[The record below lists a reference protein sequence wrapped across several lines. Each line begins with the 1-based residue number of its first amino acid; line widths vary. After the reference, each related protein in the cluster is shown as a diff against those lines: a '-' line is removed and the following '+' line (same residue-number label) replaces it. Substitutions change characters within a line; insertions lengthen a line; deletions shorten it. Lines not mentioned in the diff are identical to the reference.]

1 GMLLSDKILPDD
13 DSVTVQKIIT
23 LTFSDEGV
31 DVLAVNNGDDAIQR
45 LQYMRPALVMADVSI
60 PGKNGYE
67 ICEYVKTHPE
77 MRHTPVVLLVPAFEP
92 FDEERARRIG
102 ADYHLTKPFQSI
114 RTLISTVKNLIEP
127 EAPRPL
133 VSQVS
138 QATQQATA
146 QIDVKSAKIEELIR
160 QSVTSSTEQG
170 AGEPHSNIGLE
181 QSGFVESRSL
191 SAVQSHDEPRIY
203 EPSSVTVI
211 ENHRVKMPNESITLD
226 AALVTNV
233 FDDILE
239 LDDVLPEL
247 SSAEIVSIN
256 PAPSEVRRGEGGQTM
271 TIAQSVIDEIVNR
284 VVAQLSESLSEK
296 LAEKLAEKLSS
307 DFSREIAP
315 GVVEI
320 VKHGQLTE
328 TR

>member
-1 GMLLSDKILPDD
+1 GMLLSDKILLGE

-92 FDEERARRIG
+92 FDEERARQIG

-127 EAPRPL
+127 EAPRPS
-133 VSQVS
+133 VVPTSQ
-138 QATQQATA
+138 TNQQATSQVDA
-146 QIDVKSAKIEELIR
+146 KSAKIEKLIR
-160 QSVTSSTEQG
+160 QSATSSADG
-170 AGEPHSNIGLE
+170 GEVELLPEIGLE
-181 QSGFVESRSL
+181 QTEVVESRAL
-191 SAVQSHDEPRIY
+191 SAAQSHDEPLIY
-203 EPSSVTVI
+203 EPSSLTVI
-211 ENHRVKMPNESITLD
+211 ENYRVKMPNESIALD
-226 AALVTNV
+226 PNI

-239 LDDVLPEL
+239 LDDVL
-247 SSAEIVSIN
+247 
-256 PAPSEVRRGEGGQTM
+256 
-271 TIAQSVIDEIVNR
+271 
-284 VVAQLSESLSEK
+284 
-296 LAEKLAEKLSS
+296 
-307 DFSREIAP
+307 
-315 GVVEI
+315 
-320 VKHGQLTE
+320 
-328 TR
+328 